1 MSQQITHPITSEIL
15 QSALSYPIY
24 RQLIDQLLASGKTS
38 GTNHSEAN
46 INYTKMNVA
55 RMKRVEKTGK
65 VSSEMEALVKCIQE
79 PQIWVVI
86 TEAWCGDASQSIP
99 YLAKLAELNSNID
112 LKLIFRDEH
121 PEVMDQYLTE
131 GARSIPK
138 LIALSQDLSEELFT
152 WGPRPKF
159 LQDRLKAYKL
169 DPQGVS
175 SKEFS
180 EGTYLWYAKD
190 KNQAIEKELM
200 EVISQYQ
207 EMLCK

>member
-1 MSQQITHPITSEIL
+1 MNQQINHPITPEIL

-24 RQLIDQLLASGKTS
+24 RQLIDQLLVDGKTS

-65 VSSEMEALVKCIQE
+65 VSPEMEALIKSIQE

-99 YLAKLAELNSNID
+99 YLAKLAEINPLID

-138 LIALSQDLSEELFT
+138 LIALSKDLSEELFT

-169 DPQGVS
+169 DPQGLS

-200 EVISQYQ
+200 EVISQHQ